1 MVFSGC
7 FSFISSGT
15 TIEIKAAK
23 TELELNESISLEAL
37 VKEKNK
43 EVAVD
48 GKEITWEVSDSS
60 IAKLS
65 DTKGKK
71 VSLTALK
78 SGSVTVT
85 AYYGKAKSNP
95 ITIKINEPNEPSEPV
110 ETLLFK
116 ETFDKVPNGTNIRKE
131 PDMLDN
137 PESISHTSGTL
148 TVIDGVLEMG
158 SQRFTI
164 EVPGLATAGQP
175 VLKITIKNDNGSGL
189 SVNDL
194 KLAVGNKESTSGA
207 VGVDGYRAH
216 GEYPITFSEFKVLEI
231 ELNKE
236 HTVTGQIQFR
246 GIVGSKGTAGLF
258 IDQIEVWDTSGNF
271 NPGQPSDPE
280 EPGEPTD
287 PQEPE
292 EPSDP
297 NPDPQDP
304 NPDIPTEPPPNIGDA
319 YFGLVGWASENGGTT
334 GGEGCPE
341 NKILFIDNGRDLY
354 DALYAN
360 ERRHKGDKKYGKPYP
375 LIIYIT
381 GKITPENT
389 DEKKIDIKDQKDVSI
404 IGVGDLGEFDGIGIS
419 LRRANNIIIQNL
431 TIHHVNTGEKKAIDI
446 TTDSHNIWID
456 HCTFYSDLDHNKDY
470 YDGLLDIKDGAQYV
484 TVSWCKF
491 YDHYKTSLV
500 GHNTNSA
507 AAPDK
512 VTFHHN
518 YFYNVNSRTPLIRFA
533 NVHLFNN
540 YFHDIAE
547 SGINARMGAKVRIER
562 NFFENVGSGQVNG
575 DTGMIEGPIGWWYGD
590 QTGYWHVIDNV
601 FVDCPVSDYESTTT
615 TNVPYD
621 YSTALN
627 TAERARELILEYA
640 GAGVFW

>member
-1 MVFSGC
+1 MRLKYLFVLILILSLAMTGC
-7 FSFISSGT
+7 FSASKAKI
-15 TIEIKAAK
+15 TIEIEAAGS
-23 TELELNESISLEAL
+23 EIFINESIVLNAVIKENGSELIVDDSEILWELEGSAA
-37 VKEKNK
+37 E
-43 EVAVD
+43 
-48 GKEITWEVSDSS
+48 
-60 IAKLS
+60 LS
-65 DTKGKK
+65 APSGRQ
-71 VSLTALK
+71 VVLTGIK
-78 SGSVTVT
+78 SGSVSIT
-85 AYYGKAKSNP
+85 ASFKGTKSKAVV
-95 ITIKINEPNEPSEPV
+95 ITIIEPK
-110 ETLLFK
+110 ETLLFR
-116 ETFDKVPNGTNIRKE
+116 ETFDSI
-131 PDMLDN
+131 PDGSIPKDAASLLDN
-137 PESISHTSGTL
+137 PSSLHAISGTIP
-148 TVIDGVLEMG
+148 VNSGIIEMG
-158 SQRFTI
+158 SQRFALSI
-164 EVPGLATAGQP
+164 PGLDKAVKP
-175 VLKITIKNDNGSGL
+175 VLRLIIKNDDRSGTPV
-189 SVNDL
+189 SGL
-194 KLAVGNKESTSGA
+194 KLAVGSQYSTGGA
-207 VGVDGYRAH
+207 EFRAH
-216 GEYPITFSEFKVLEI
+216 GEHPITNADFQVIEI
-231 ELNKE
+231 NLNTE
-236 HTVTGQIQFR
+236 YTGTGILNFR
-246 GIVGSKGTAGLF
+246 GIVGSSGAAGLF
-258 IDQIEVWDTSGNF
+258 IDQIEIWDLKDGSPPT
-271 NPGQPSDPE
+271 DPE
-280 EPGEPTD
+280 EPDD
-287 PQEPE
+287 PDPNDPNPE
-292 EPSDP
+292 IPSDP
-297 NPDPQDP
+297 P
-304 NPDIPTEPPPNIGDA
+304 PTIDDA
-319 YFGLVGWASENGGTT
+319 FFGLVGWAAENGGTT
-334 GGEGCPE
+334 GGAGCPQE
-341 NKILFIDNGRDLY
+341 KILFIDNGRDLY
-354 DALYAN
+354 DELYKN
-360 ERRHKGDKKYGKPYP
+360 ERRHKGDSKYGEPYP

-389 DEKKIDIKDQKDVSI
+389 GEKKIDIKDQKDVSI

-470 YDGLLDIKDGAQYV
+470 YDGLLDVKDGAQYV